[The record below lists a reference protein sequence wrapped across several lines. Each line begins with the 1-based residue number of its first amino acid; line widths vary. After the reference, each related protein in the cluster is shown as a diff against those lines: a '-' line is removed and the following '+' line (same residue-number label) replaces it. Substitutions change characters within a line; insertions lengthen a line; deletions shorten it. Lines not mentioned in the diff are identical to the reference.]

1 MINHVKIAYD
11 PLSKEHVLIVKNR
24 VTVILEDGKNTMK
37 LITANGTYTLNFE
50 FYNLNY
56 LKAMI
61 FSEQLANNNVRQ
73 IRIRVNSYSDINTD
87 LVSNSSYYSKN
98 YIWTALPKKVH
109 EYIHAFFLEN
119 FLRKSTWKS
128 LDHTDFR
135 IEKVSY
141 KFQYRKD
148 NTFSFGNKVFTE
160 LYYEI
165 NTTDSYGKLKSFNNL
180 TLVSPTEVL
189 VLKFN
194 SKELEIPA
202 YNLPITV
209 YSTNLSSV
217 NKLYLNSYIHK
228 I

>member
-37 LITANGTYTLNFE
+37 LITANGTYVLNFE
-50 FYNLNY
+50 SYNSNHFKLM
-56 LKAMI
+56 L
-61 FSEQLANNNVRQ
+61 FSEQLADNS
-73 IRIRVNSYSDINTD
+73 IREIKIDVSSYADINAD
-87 LVSNSSYYSKN
+87 LISNRPYHSKN
-98 YIWTALPKKVH
+98 HVWTGLPKKVH
-109 EYIHAFFLEN
+109 EYIHAFFIEN
-119 FLRKSTWKS
+119 FLRKPAWKS
-128 LDHTDFR
+128 LNYTEFR
-135 IEKVSY
+135 IEKVLY
-141 KFQYRKD
+141 KFQHRKD
-148 NTFSFGNKVFTE
+148 NTFLFGNKIFTG

-165 NTTDSYGKLKSFNNL
+165 NPIDSYGKLKSFNHL
-180 TLVSPTEVL
+180 TLVSPTEIS

-209 YSTNLSSV
+209 YSTNLSSSSRI
-217 NKLYLNSYIHK
+217 YLNTYIHK